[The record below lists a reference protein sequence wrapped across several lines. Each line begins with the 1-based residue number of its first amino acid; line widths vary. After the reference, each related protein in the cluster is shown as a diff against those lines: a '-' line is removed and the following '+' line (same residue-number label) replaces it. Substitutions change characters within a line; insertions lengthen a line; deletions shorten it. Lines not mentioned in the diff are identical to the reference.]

1 MFMKI
6 YTYTYSFNIIYGTID
21 LKQPTTQPSVSPPT
35 SQKLKVLISYC
46 IGKRSS
52 INLLKLHEDLTTNGY
67 ECTLDVKDVNTGVP
81 MSDVIP
87 HKIAGC
93 DAFIVIFSQ
102 KSSQSAEWC
111 HTELAY
117 ANPYIGQKT
126 LIVIKRQECDILS
139 WMQFL
144 LEDWLYLPFI
154 KNEGYDES
162 LKKLIRALEEV
173 CMYIYSYM
181 VKLVVIYCNLIF

>member
-6 YTYTYSFNIIYGTID
+6 YTYTYSFNIIYAWHCRFKAT
-21 LKQPTTQPSVSPPT
+21 TTQPPVSPPS

-46 IGKRSS
+46 REEVTDKFAET
-52 INLLKLHEDLTTNGY
+52 LHEDLTTNGY
-67 ECTLDVKDVNTGVP
+67 ECTLDAKDVITGASV
-81 MSDVIP
+81 SLDVVAD
-87 HKIAGC
+87 KIAGC

-102 KSSQSAEWC
+102 KSSQSEWC
-111 HTELAY
+111 HIELAY
-117 ANPYIGQKT
+117 ANPYIGQKK

-139 WMQFL
+139 WMQLL

-154 KNEGYDES
+154 KDEEYDES

-181 VKLVVIYCNLIF
+181 VKLVVMYCNF